1 MKIHGLLGSVTRN
14 WTSRMDGKVLWLK
27 LLPKCLGGREW
38 HEGMRE
44 TLSRPKNTSSSP
56 SFVLQKNTFRAPTFS
71 DSTHGGSTIS
81 RDIDPPGCH
90 LRILDGETYFFVT
103 PMVRLKLFSKC
114 LGRLKWHEGMREKLS
129 RPKNTSSS
137 PYFVLPKNKI

>member
-1 MKIHGLLGSVTRN
+1 MARGHAG
-14 WTSRMDGKVLWLK
+14 D
-27 LLPKCLGGREW
+27 
-38 HEGMRE
+38 
-44 TLSRPKNTSSSP
+44 TLSTEKHKLVTLIRVT
-56 SFVLQKNTFRAPTFS
+56 KNTFRAPTFS

-114 LGRLKWHEGMREKLS
+114 LGGRE
-129 RPKNTSSS
+129 
-137 PYFVLPKNKI
+137 